1 MRIRER
7 GDESPP
13 RKIDLLETVVHRHRD
28 LRLRPDRDD
37 PPSHTCNSLAER
49 PTPRRRVYLA
59 SRKQVSA
66 HNGPSQ
72 PSTADY
78 VFHQPILFSCS
89 TGREESNRSYRS
101 KKGAD
106 ARKGGC
112 NVSISKILVVGA
124 GQMGAGIAQV
134 TAQAGIDATLA
145 DISLDHAQRG
155 LGRVSKALSRL
166 VDKGR
171 MAAEQKDSILSRI
184 TAAPDL
190 EAAAAGADLVIE
202 AIAEDPAAKSDLW
215 GRLADICTPE
225 VIFASNTS
233 SISITSM
240 ARDSRR
246 PDRFIGMHFMNPVP
260 LMQLVE
266 VVRGLETSDSVCDA
280 IVELARKMGKEPV
293 VVSDSAAFVVN
304 RIAIPMINEAAFTL
318 MEGISTAEGIDT
330 CAKLGL
336 NHPLGP
342 LALADLIGLDTVV
355 SILEVMVAE
364 TGDPKYRP
372 CPLLRRMVAA
382 GRLGRKAGQGFYK
395 Y

>member
-1 MRIRER
+1 MPI
-7 GDESPP
+7 
-13 RKIDLLETVVHRHRD
+13 
-28 LRLRPDRDD
+28 
-37 PPSHTCNSLAER
+37 
-49 PTPRRRVYLA
+49 
-59 SRKQVSA
+59 SR
-66 HNGPSQ
+66 
-72 PSTADY
+72 
-78 VFHQPILFSCS
+78 
-89 TGREESNRSYRS
+89 
-101 KKGAD
+101 
-106 ARKGGC
+106 
-112 NVSISKILVVGA
+112 ILVVGA

-134 TAQAGIDATLA
+134 AAQAQIAVTLT
-145 DISLDHAQRG
+145 DISVDYARRG
-155 LGRVSKALSRL
+155 LDRISKALSRL

-171 MAAEQKDSILSRI
+171 LATEEKDSILSRI
-184 TAAPDL
+184 AVAPDL
-190 EAAAAGADLVIE
+190 EAAARGADLVIE
-202 AIAEDPAAKSDLW
+202 AIVEDPTAKSDLW
-215 GRLADICTPE
+215 SRLADICPPD

-246 PDRFIGMHFMNPVP
+246 ADRFIGMHFMNPVP
-260 LMQLVE
+260 MMQLVE
-266 VVRGLETSDSVCDA
+266 VVRGLETSDSVCDT
-280 IVELARKMGKEPV
+280 IVELARTMGKEPV

-304 RIAIPMINEAAFTL
+304 RIAIPMINEAAFAL

-336 NHPLGP
+336 NHPMGP

>member
-1 MRIRER
+1 MPI
-7 GDESPP
+7 
-13 RKIDLLETVVHRHRD
+13 
-28 LRLRPDRDD
+28 
-37 PPSHTCNSLAER
+37 
-49 PTPRRRVYLA
+49 
-59 SRKQVSA
+59 SR
-66 HNGPSQ
+66 
-72 PSTADY
+72 
-78 VFHQPILFSCS
+78 
-89 TGREESNRSYRS
+89 
-101 KKGAD
+101 
-106 ARKGGC
+106 
-112 NVSISKILVVGA
+112 ILVVGA

-134 TAQAGIDATLA
+134 AAQAGMAVTLT
-145 DISLDHAQRG
+145 DVSVDYVRRG
-155 LGRVSKALSRL
+155 LDRISKALSRL

-171 MAAEQKDSILSRI
+171 LAAEQKDSILSRI
-184 TAAPDL
+184 AVGPDL
-190 EAAAAGADLVIE
+190 ETAARGADLVIE
-202 AIAEDPAAKSDLW
+202 AIVEDPAAKSNLW
-215 GRLADICTPE
+215 SKLADICPPD

-246 PDRFIGMHFMNPVP
+246 ADRFIGMHFMNPVP
-260 LMQLVE
+260 VMQLVE
-266 VVRGLETSDSVCDA
+266 VVRGLETSDSVCNT

-304 RIAIPMINEAAFTL
+304 RIAIPMINEAAFAL
-318 MEGISTAEGIDT
+318 MEGVSTAEGIDT
-330 CAKLGL
+330 CTKLGL
-336 NHPLGP
+336 NHPMGP

>member
-1 MRIRER
+1 
-7 GDESPP
+7 
-13 RKIDLLETVVHRHRD
+13 
-28 LRLRPDRDD
+28 
-37 PPSHTCNSLAER
+37 
-49 PTPRRRVYLA
+49 
-59 SRKQVSA
+59 
-66 HNGPSQ
+66 
-72 PSTADY
+72 
-78 VFHQPILFSCS
+78 
-89 TGREESNRSYRS
+89 
-101 KKGAD
+101 
-106 ARKGGC
+106 
-112 NVSISKILVVGA
+112 
-124 GQMGAGIAQV
+124 MGAGIAQV

-330 CAKLGL
+330 CVKLGL

>member
-1 MRIRER
+1 M
-7 GDESPP
+7 
-13 RKIDLLETVVHRHRD
+13 
-28 LRLRPDRDD
+28 
-37 PPSHTCNSLAER
+37 
-49 PTPRRRVYLA
+49 
-59 SRKQVSA
+59 
-66 HNGPSQ
+66 
-72 PSTADY
+72 
-78 VFHQPILFSCS
+78 
-89 TGREESNRSYRS
+89 
-101 KKGAD
+101 
-106 ARKGGC
+106 
-112 NVSISKILVVGA
+112 SISKILVVGA

>member
-1 MRIRER
+1 M
-7 GDESPP
+7 
-13 RKIDLLETVVHRHRD
+13 
-28 LRLRPDRDD
+28 
-37 PPSHTCNSLAER
+37 
-49 PTPRRRVYLA
+49 
-59 SRKQVSA
+59 
-66 HNGPSQ
+66 
-72 PSTADY
+72 
-78 VFHQPILFSCS
+78 
-89 TGREESNRSYRS
+89 
-101 KKGAD
+101 
-106 ARKGGC
+106 
-112 NVSISKILVVGA
+112 SISRILVVGA

-134 TAQAGIDATLA
+134 AAQAEINVTLT
-145 DISLDHAQRG
+145 DISMDYAQRG
-155 LGRVSKALSRL
+155 LARISKSLGRL

-171 MAAEQKDSILSRI
+171 MAADRKDSILSRI
-184 TAAPDL
+184 ATAPDL
-190 EAAAAGADLVIE
+190 QAAACGADLVIE
-202 AIAEDPAAKSDLW
+202 AIAEDPAAKSELW
-215 GRLADICTPE
+215 GKLADICPPE

-260 LMQLVE
+260 VMQLVE
-266 VVRGLETSDSVCDA
+266 VVRGLETSDSVCDT
-280 IVELARKMGKEPV
+280 IVELARMMGKEPV

-304 RIAIPMINEAAFTL
+304 RIAIPMINEAAFAF

-330 CAKLGL
+330 CARLGL

>member
-1 MRIRER
+1 MPI
-7 GDESPP
+7 
-13 RKIDLLETVVHRHRD
+13 
-28 LRLRPDRDD
+28 
-37 PPSHTCNSLAER
+37 
-49 PTPRRRVYLA
+49 
-59 SRKQVSA
+59 SR
-66 HNGPSQ
+66 
-72 PSTADY
+72 
-78 VFHQPILFSCS
+78 
-89 TGREESNRSYRS
+89 
-101 KKGAD
+101 
-106 ARKGGC
+106 
-112 NVSISKILVVGA
+112 ILVVGA

-134 TAQAGIDATLA
+134 AAQAQIAVTLT
-145 DISLDHAQRG
+145 DISVDYARRG
-155 LGRVSKALSRL
+155 LDRISKALSKL

-171 MAAEQKDSILSRI
+171 MAPEQRDFILSQI
-184 TAAPDL
+184 KVAPDL
-190 EAAAAGADLVIE
+190 EVAAQGADLVIE
-202 AIAEDPAAKSDLW
+202 AIVEEPTAKSELW
-215 GRLADICTPE
+215 SRLADICQPD

-246 PDRFIGMHFMNPVP
+246 ADRFIGMHFMNPVP
-260 LMQLVE
+260 IMQLVE
-266 VVRGLETSDSVCDA
+266 VVRGLETSDSVCDT

-304 RIAIPMINEAAFTL
+304 RIAIPMINEAAFAL
-318 MEGISTAEGIDT
+318 MEGVSTAEGIDT

-336 NHPLGP
+336 NHPMGP

>member
-1 MRIRER
+1 MPI
-7 GDESPP
+7 
-13 RKIDLLETVVHRHRD
+13 
-28 LRLRPDRDD
+28 
-37 PPSHTCNSLAER
+37 
-49 PTPRRRVYLA
+49 
-59 SRKQVSA
+59 SR
-66 HNGPSQ
+66 
-72 PSTADY
+72 
-78 VFHQPILFSCS
+78 
-89 TGREESNRSYRS
+89 
-101 KKGAD
+101 
-106 ARKGGC
+106 
-112 NVSISKILVVGA
+112 ILVVGA

-134 TAQAGIDATLA
+134 AAQAGMAVTLT
-145 DISLDHAQRG
+145 DISVDYVRRG
-155 LGRVSKALSRL
+155 LDRISKALSRL

-171 MAAEQKDSILSRI
+171 LAAEQKDSILSRI
-184 TAAPDL
+184 AAAPDL
-190 EAAAAGADLVIE
+190 ETAARGADLVIE
-202 AIAEDPAAKSDLW
+202 AIVEDPAAKSELW
-215 GRLADICTPE
+215 SRLADICPPD

-246 PDRFIGMHFMNPVP
+246 ADRFIGMHFMNPVP
-260 LMQLVE
+260 VMQLVE
-266 VVRGLETSDSVCDA
+266 VVRGLETSDSVCDT

-304 RIAIPMINEAAFTL
+304 RIAIPMINEAAFAL
-318 MEGISTAEGIDT
+318 MEGAATAEGIDT

-336 NHPLGP
+336 NHPMGP

-382 GRLGRKAGQGFYK
+382 GRLGRKVGQGFYK

>member
-1 MRIRER
+1 M
-7 GDESPP
+7 
-13 RKIDLLETVVHRHRD
+13 
-28 LRLRPDRDD
+28 
-37 PPSHTCNSLAER
+37 
-49 PTPRRRVYLA
+49 
-59 SRKQVSA
+59 
-66 HNGPSQ
+66 
-72 PSTADY
+72 
-78 VFHQPILFSCS
+78 
-89 TGREESNRSYRS
+89 
-101 KKGAD
+101 
-106 ARKGGC
+106 
-112 NVSISKILVVGA
+112 SISRILVVGA

-134 TAQAGIDATLA
+134 AAQAEIAVTLT
-145 DISLDHAQRG
+145 DISADYARRG
-155 LGRVSKALSRL
+155 LDRISKSLIRL

-171 MAAEQKDSILSRI
+171 MAPEQKDSILSQI
-184 TAAPDL
+184 TLAPDL
-190 EAAAAGADLVIE
+190 ESAARGADLVIE
-202 AIAEDPAAKSDLW
+202 AIVEEPAAKAGLW
-215 GRLADICTPE
+215 SRLADICEPE

-246 PDRFIGMHFMNPVP
+246 ADRFIGMHFMNPVP
-260 LMQLVE
+260 VMQLVE
-266 VVRGLETSDSVCDA
+266 VVRGLETSDSVCNT

-304 RIAIPMINEAAFTL
+304 RIAIPMINEAAFAL
-318 MEGISTAEGIDT
+318 MEGVSTAEGIDT
-330 CAKLGL
+330 CTKLGL
-336 NHPLGP
+336 NHPMGP

>member
-1 MRIRER
+1 
-7 GDESPP
+7 
-13 RKIDLLETVVHRHRD
+13 
-28 LRLRPDRDD
+28 
-37 PPSHTCNSLAER
+37 
-49 PTPRRRVYLA
+49 
-59 SRKQVSA
+59 
-66 HNGPSQ
+66 
-72 PSTADY
+72 
-78 VFHQPILFSCS
+78 
-89 TGREESNRSYRS
+89 
-101 KKGAD
+101 
-106 ARKGGC
+106 
-112 NVSISKILVVGA
+112 VSISKILVVGA